1 MKNVINITIKEL
13 KDYFISPIAYV
24 VIAVFVVVVGILF
37 AKDLFL
43 NNQANIR
50 PFFEIVP
57 SILIIVI
64 PSLTMRSWAEE
75 KREGTLEIISTLP
88 VSKVELILSK
98 FISCL
103 LFVVFLILLTFP
115 IPLTLNLLGSPD
127 NGVIVAGYIGLI
139 LISASYVTIGQFISI
154 NTQNQIVAFI
164 LSAIIIAVLYLFGE
178 PQFLQ
183 VVPISLRSIFEALGL
198 GAHFRSVARGVIDSR
213 DILYYLSI
221 IIILFYFINKS
232 FERIRRKGS

>member
-1 MKNVINITIKEL
+1 MKNVINITIKEVR
-13 KDYFISPIAYV
+13 DYFISPIAYV
-24 VIAVFVVVVGILF
+24 VIAAFVVVIGILF
-37 AKDLFL
+37 MKDFFVD
-43 NNQANIR
+43 NQADIR

-57 SILIIVI
+57 GLLIIVI
-64 PSLTMRSWAEE
+64 PAITMRSWAEE

-88 VSKVELILSK
+88 VSRLELILSK

-103 LFVVFLILLTFP
+103 LFVTFLILLTFP
-115 IPLTLNLLGSPD
+115 IPLTLNLMGSPD
-127 NGVIVAGYIGLI
+127 NGVILAGYIGLI
-139 LISASYVTIGQFISI
+139 LLSASYITIGQFISI

-183 VVPISLRSIFEALGL
+183 VMPISLRSVFEALGL
-198 GAHFRSVARGVIDSR
+198 GSHFRSVARGVIDSR
-213 DILYYLSI
+213 DVLYYLSI
-221 IIILFYFINKS
+221 IGILFYFINKS